1 MRRLSWIFAVPVL
14 CIAFLFCPPTT
25 AHAQSKTIE
34 ISPDIS
40 FAIGGSFQTRVSYV
54 RSDGP
59 RGDIDATGF
68 GVRRAR
74 LVYRVNIGD
83 RWGLNFQNE
92 LTGVAPSL
100 IDLFVTYRIND
111 RLSLRTGRLPD
122 AQPRAYLLSPYP
134 LSDSFDRA
142 NIARRWG
149 ADTIGNDG
157 RDFGL
162 SAHYETETSRI
173 LLFLHNGDGAWTSSK
188 TSSVIS
194 GPGTDD
200 RPGVAVSVYGEH
212 RPANL
217 TNVEV
222 GAFVGYNAE
231 KPDRTRGR
239 NYTSYAAHVYY
250 GRVPG
255 SQPLRLKLDVIGVL
269 YEEESAA
276 APDQHTL
283 GANFLAAALVTPNLE
298 AFAQLER
305 RYFDVQNASESEAF
319 VTIGL
324 NASLAPTL
332 PGAFNN
338 QRITLAYEYMTTD
351 LAMGDERQSVV
362 LQLQLVF

>member
-1 MRRLSWIFAVPVL
+1 MRRLLWIVAVPVL
-14 CIAFLFCPPTT
+14 CIAFISSSATT

-40 FAIGGSFQTRVSYV
+40 FAIGGSFQTRVSYL
-54 RSDGP
+54 RSEEPG
-59 RGDIDATGF
+59 GVIDATGF

-149 ADTIGNDG
+149 AATIGNDG

-162 SAHYETETSRI
+162 SAHYETETSR
-173 LLFLHNGDGAWTSSK
+173 LLVFLHNGDGGWSSSK

-194 GPGTDD
+194 GPRADD
-200 RPGVAVSVYGEH
+200 RPGVALSIYGEH
-212 RPANL
+212 RPASWDNI
-217 TNVEV
+217 EV

-231 KPDRTRGR
+231 KPDRTNGR

-255 SQPLRLKLDVIGVL
+255 SQPLRLKLDVIGVA
-269 YEEESAA
+269 YEEASAA

-283 GANFLAAALVTPNLE
+283 GVNLLAATLVNQNLE

-305 RYFDVQNASESEAF
+305 RYFDVQNVSDSESF
-319 VTIGL
+319 VTVGL
-324 NASLAPTL
+324 NASASADL
-332 PGAFNN
+332 PGTFNN
-338 QRITLAYEYMTTD
+338 QRLTLAYEYLTTD
-351 LAMGDERQSVV
+351 LASVDERHSVV